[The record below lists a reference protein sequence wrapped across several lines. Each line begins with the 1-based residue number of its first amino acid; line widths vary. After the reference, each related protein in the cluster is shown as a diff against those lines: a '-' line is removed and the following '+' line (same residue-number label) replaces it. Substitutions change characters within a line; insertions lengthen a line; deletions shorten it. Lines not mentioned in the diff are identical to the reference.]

1 MGLVKTYTKP
11 VVNFNKDGNTKD
23 VKTLEDIDTKTL
35 FRINPNYLLR
45 QVADDYVIIP
55 IDDELELS
63 NAIMTPNRSA
73 VFIWNEFLNA
83 NTIENVVKKALSK
96 YDVSEETIRRDVRR
110 FVFESLNKK
119 IIEEVN

>member
-1 MGLVKTYTKP
+1 MKTYTKP

-23 VKTLEDIDTKTL
+23 VKTLEDIDTK
-35 FRINPNYLLR
+35 NPNYLLR

-73 VFIWNEFLNA
+73 VFIWNEFLDA

>member
-1 MGLVKTYTKP
+1 MKTYTKP

-73 VFIWNEFLNA
+73 VFIWNEFLDA
-83 NTIENVVKKALSK
+83 NTIENVVKK

>member
-1 MGLVKTYTKP
+1 MKTYTKP
-11 VVNFNKDGNTKD
+11 VVNFNKAGNTKD

-73 VFIWNEFLNA
+73 VFIWNEFLDA
-83 NTIENVVKKALSK
+83 NTIENVIKKALSK

>member
-1 MGLVKTYTKP
+1 MKVQNDF
-11 VVNFNKDGNTKD
+11 V
-23 VKTLEDIDTKTL
+23 
-35 FRINPNYLLR
+35 LR
-45 QVADDYVIIP
+45 EIAGDYVIIP

-96 YDVSEETIRRDVRR
+96 YDVSEETIIRDVRR